1 MLLTT
6 YVVRVAIA
14 SVLLFGGI
22 LWLAR
27 TTSIEE
33 LMLNAV
39 ALNSI
44 LDVDEFLFAGMAP
57 IKIQHAIQ
65 NVTPIRIRYSR
76 FRSQLESLV
85 HFSALLTLILLSYF
99 LLLVPLSDA
108 MLAVKSELCGGI
120 QRFVVSYNAATQMT
134 IGLATTNFDDV
145 QNLSYSQTVILAHR
159 DSVPGIASEL
169 IGFAANHDSF
179 QSEVSRTMEEE
190 ATRYPTCIETEVLK
204 EGSPYY
210 TDPTLQSLAA
220 LLINSAAGALGRA
233 GARSCQELQDKCDD
247 PDARLLRMVCGETC
261 GCIDPFSSPWY
272 KVPAQGC
279 AAACLELGRAQLQ
292 NHSCQDMPVDD
303 TWRAFWAQY
312 GNVLSHYFG
321 QPVET
326 TQAFALVN
334 QTLPVLAMGG
344 CPVLVQFPVDHISTT
359 VWCEGTSDLVRFFR
373 LLDTDGDGDVRE
385 QDFTEGV
392 LHLRGPA
399 RTIDVACEAEDNR
412 RMKAKLGQMEAQ
424 DRQTASVLRSLALQ
438 LTHIGQSI
446 EDLRSEGWS
455 KPPEGR
461 DTQESSQGDA
471 ELEQPAGKPHAS
483 GPEAATSERA
493 CDEPCTIARE
503 TEKEP
508 TSPGLRP
515 TVPQPPQSPS
525 LRLLASPASPIG
537 APVFLLDATADTL
550 QAASN
555 RVQQQIEKERIMKWD
570 FDLHYDVDPRMAS
583 GSPCSETRG
592 TVTVD
597 FSSRAF
603 PRS

>member
-76 FRSQLESLV
+76 YRSQLESLV

-220 LLINSAAGALGRA
+220 LLINSAAGAWDVPVHEVVKNYRTNA
-233 GARSCQELQDKCDD
+233 TIQTR
-247 PDARLLRMVCGETC
+247 VCC
-261 GCIDPFSSPWY
+261 GWC
-272 KVPAQGC
+272 VV
-279 AAACLELGRAQLQ
+279 R
-292 NHSCQDMPVDD
+292 HV
-303 TWRAFWAQY
+303 
-312 GNVLSHYFG
+312 V
-321 QPVET
+321 
-326 TQAFALVN
+326 AL
-334 QTLPVLAMGG
+334 
-344 CPVLVQFPVDHISTT
+344 I
-359 VWCEGTSDLVRFFR
+359 R
-373 LLDTDGDGDVRE
+373 
-385 QDFTEGV
+385 
-392 LHLRGPA
+392 
-399 RTIDVACEAEDNR
+399 
-412 RMKAKLGQMEAQ
+412 
-424 DRQTASVLRSLALQ
+424 SVLRGTKFQHKVVLQ
-438 LTHIGQSI
+438 LAWNLGGLSCKTILARICPWMTRGVHSGLSMGMSCPTTS
-446 EDLRSEGWS
+446 D
-455 KPPEGR
+455 
-461 DTQESSQGDA
+461 SQW
-471 ELEQPAGKPHAS
+471 
-483 GPEAATSERA
+483 
-493 CDEPCTIARE
+493 
-503 TEKEP
+503 
-508 TSPGLRP
+508 RP
-515 TVPQPPQSPS
+515 
-525 LRLLASPASPIG
+525 LRLL
-537 APVFLLDATADTL
+537 L
-550 QAASN
+550 
-555 RVQQQIEKERIMKWD
+555 W
-570 FDLHYDVDPRMAS
+570 
-583 GSPCSETRG
+583 
-592 TVTVD
+592 
-597 FSSRAF
+597 
-603 PRS
+603 

>member
-303 TWRAFWAQY
+303 TWRAFWARY

-359 VWCEGTSDLVRFFR
+359 VWCEGTSDLVR
-373 LLDTDGDGDVRE
+373 
-385 QDFTEGV
+385 
-392 LHLRGPA
+392 P
-399 RTIDVACEAEDNR
+399 
-412 RMKAKLGQMEAQ
+412 
-424 DRQTASVLRSLALQ
+424 
-438 LTHIGQSI
+438 
-446 EDLRSEGWS
+446 
-455 KPPEGR
+455 
-461 DTQESSQGDA
+461 
-471 ELEQPAGKPHAS
+471 
-483 GPEAATSERA
+483 
-493 CDEPCTIARE
+493 
-503 TEKEP
+503 
-508 TSPGLRP
+508 
-515 TVPQPPQSPS
+515 
-525 LRLLASPASPIG
+525 LASLCPQTCGCDQPSPKISQHCPPSCSVARNNAS
-537 APVFLLDATADTL
+537 A
-550 QAASN
+550 
-555 RVQQQIEKERIMKWD
+555 
-570 FDLHYDVDPRMAS
+570 
-583 GSPCSETRG
+583 
-592 TVTVD
+592 
-597 FSSRAF
+597 
-603 PRS
+603 